1 MKEILR
7 EWKRF
12 LLNEHAPSTPYT
24 DERLEKKISL
34 YMYQEGDENYG
45 LVLYRK
51 EKYVDGFYVIG
62 YVSIDLLSDV
72 GDADFNCIP
81 QTYQIAAIYVEPE
94 LQGQGFGSLLYS
106 LAFAVIPDGAGLTS
120 DKYSGTL
127 AGAQRTWKKLEK
139 SSEYD
144 KRETPMGSDEFDDD
158 GKKTPDDKLDDC
170 ITGMNLGDS
179 NATDHSLEKKNNS
192 LGKQLFNTYSKQH
205 YQNDFMNLDD
215 VESRLLNT
223 AVKRFSNIY
232 TQAAI

>member
-12 LLNEHAPSTPYT
+12 LKESSQLVPYT
-24 DERLEKKISL
+24 DERLEEKISL
-34 YMYQEGDENYG
+34 YMYQDGDENYG
-45 LVLYRK
+45 LILYRK
-51 EKYVDGFYVIG
+51 EKYVDDFYVIG
-62 YVSIDLLSDV
+62 YASIDLLSDD
-72 GDADFNCIP
+72 GDERFSCIP
-81 QTYQIAAIYVEPE
+81 QTYQVAAIYVEPE
-94 LQGQGFGSLLYS
+94 LQGQGFGRILYS

-127 AGAQRTWKKLEK
+127 AGAQKGWKKMEK

-144 KRETPMGSDEFDDD
+144 KRKTPMGNDEFDYDT
-158 GKKTPDDKLDDC
+158 KKTPNDKMDDC
-170 ITGMNLGDS
+170 KTDMNLGDS

-192 LGKQLFNTYSKQH
+192 LGKQLFNDYVKQH
-205 YQNDFMNLDD
+205 FENDFMNRDD

-223 AVKRFSNIY
+223 AMKRFGKIY

>member
-7 EWKRF
+7 EWKKF
-12 LLNEHAPSTPYT
+12 LLNEHAPSIPYT

-34 YMYQEGDENYG
+34 YMYQEGNENYG
-45 LVLYRK
+45 LILYRK

-62 YVSIDLLSDV
+62 YASIDLLSDD
-72 GDADFNCIP
+72 GDERFSCIP

-94 LQGQGFGSLLYS
+94 LQGQGFGKILYS

-127 AGAQRTWKKLEK
+127 AGAQKGWKKMEK

-144 KRETPMGSDEFDDD
+144 KRKTPMGNDEFDYDT
-158 GKKTPDDKLDDC
+158 KKTPNDKMDDC
-170 ITGMNLGDS
+170 KTDMNLGDS

-192 LGKQLFNTYSKQH
+192 LGKQLFNDYAKQH
-205 YQNDFMNLDD
+205 FENDFMNRDD

-223 AVKRFSNIY
+223 AMKRFGKIY

>member
-7 EWKRF
+7 EWKKF

-81 QTYQIAAIYVEPE
+81 QTYQIAA
-94 LQGQGFGSLLYS
+94 
-106 LAFAVIPDGAGLTS
+106 
-120 DKYSGTL
+120 
-127 AGAQRTWKKLEK
+127 TWKKLEK

-232 TQAAI
+232 TQAAIQI

>member
-7 EWKRF
+7 EWKKF
-12 LLNEHAPSTPYT
+12 LLNEHAPSMSYT
-24 DERLEKKISL
+24 DERLERKISL

-45 LVLYRK
+45 IVLYRK
-51 EKYVDGFYVIG
+51 EKYVDNFYVIG
-62 YVSIDLLSDV
+62 YVSIDLLSDER
-72 GDADFNCIP
+72 DADFNCIP
-81 QTYQIAAIYVEPE
+81 QTYQVAAIYVEPE
-94 LQGQGFGSLLYS
+94 LQGQGFGKILYS

-127 AGAQRTWKKLEK
+127 AGAQKGWKKMEK

-144 KRETPMGSDEFDDD
+144 KRKTPMGSDEFDDD
-158 GKKTPDDKLDDC
+158 GKKTPDDELDDC
-170 ITGMNLGDS
+170 ITGMNLGTS

-192 LGKQLFNTYSKQH
+192 LGKQLFNDYSKQH
-205 YQNDFMNLDD
+205 YQNDFMNIDA
-215 VESRLLNT
+215 VESSLLNT

>member
-12 LLNEHAPSTPYT
+12 LKENSQSIPYT

-45 LVLYRK
+45 LILYRK
-51 EKYVDGFYVIG
+51 EKYVDNFYVMG
-62 YVSIDLLSDV
+62 YVSIDLLSDD
-72 GDADFNCIP
+72 GDERFSCIP
-81 QTYQIAAIYVEPE
+81 QTYQVAAIYVEPE
-94 LQGQGFGSLLYS
+94 LQGQGFGKILYS

-127 AGAQRTWKKLEK
+127 AGAQKGWKKMEK

-144 KRETPMGSDEFDDD
+144 RRKTPMGNDQFDYDTNR
-158 GKKTPDDKLDDC
+158 TPDDKMDDC
-170 ITGMNLGDS
+170 KTDMNLGDT

-192 LGKQLFNTYSKQH
+192 LGKQLFNSYVKRH
-205 YQNDFMNLDD
+205 FENDFMNRGD
-215 VESRLLNT
+215 VESRLLST
-223 AVKRFSNIY
+223 AMKRFGQIY

>member
-7 EWKRF
+7 EWKKF

-81 QTYQIAAIYVEPE
+81 QTYQMTETK
-94 LQGQGFGSLLYS
+94 GSIV
-106 LAFAVIPDGAGLTS
+106 F
-120 DKYSGTL
+120 
-127 AGAQRTWKKLEK
+127 RKLI
-139 SSEYD
+139 
-144 KRETPMGSDEFDDD
+144 R
-158 GKKTPDDKLDDC
+158 
-170 ITGMNLGDS
+170 
-179 NATDHSLEKKNNS
+179 
-192 LGKQLFNTYSKQH
+192 
-205 YQNDFMNLDD
+205 
-215 VESRLLNT
+215 
-223 AVKRFSNIY
+223 
-232 TQAAI
+232 